1 RALKLNLK
9 GYVANEPDG
18 TVTIVAEGPREAIEK
33 LLEEC
38 KRGPP
43 LAVVERVEIEWVQ
56 PTGSYETFEV
66 IYRDYELP

>member
-1 RALKLNLK
+1 MNSAAKIKVYGEVQGVGFRAWAARRALKLNLK

-43 LAVVERVEIEWVQ
+43 LAVV
-56 PTGSYETFEV
+56 
-66 IYRDYELP
+66 